1 MDVRMFDLFSYNG
14 VIIIMP
20 WENKIVFIFVQ
31 KCTEY
36 RERVQ
41 KDTLKD
47 ERKVSSTH
55 TSGASKVCSVQLFQY
70 GSFFSF
76 AESSPN
82 SNGIHFIRTSRYIQ
96 QITYFWAQNNW
107 HMVISRNNHSP

>member
-1 MDVRMFDLFSYNG
+1 VL
-14 VIIIMP
+14 
-20 WENKIVFIFVQ
+20 IFVQ
-31 KCTEY
+31 KYTEY
-36 RERVQ
+36 RERIQ

-55 TSGASKVCSVQLFQY
+55 TSGASKVYSVELFQY

-82 SNGIHFIRTSRYIQ
+82 SNGVHFIRTSRYTQ
-96 QITYFWAQNNW
+96 KMTYF
-107 HMVISRNNHSP
+107 

>member
-1 MDVRMFDLFSYNG
+1 M
-14 VIIIMP
+14 
-20 WENKIVFIFVQ
+20 FIFVQ
-31 KCTEY
+31 KFTEY

-55 TSGASKVCSVQLFQY
+55 TPGASKVCTVEVFQY
-70 GSFFSF
+70 GSVFSF

-96 QITYFWAQNNW
+96 KMTYF
-107 HMVISRNNHSP
+107 

>member
-36 RERVQ
+36 KERVQ

-47 ERKVSSTH
+47 ERKVSLTH
-55 TSGASKVCSVQLFQY
+55 TSKHQKFILLNYFNMDHFSHLQKAALTRM
-70 GSFFSF
+70 GSI
-76 AESSPN
+76 SSEQEGI
-82 SNGIHFIRTSRYIQ
+82 SNR
-96 QITYFWAQNNW
+96 
-107 HMVISRNNHSP
+107 

>member
-20 WENKIVFIFVQ
+20 WDNKIVFIFVQ

-36 RERVQ
+36 KERVQ

-55 TSGASKVCSVQLFQY
+55 TSGASKVCSVELFQY
-70 GSFFSF
+70 GSFSHLQK
-76 AESSPN
+76 AALTRMGSISIEQVGI
-82 SNGIHFIRTSRYIQ
+82 SNR
-96 QITYFWAQNNW
+96 
-107 HMVISRNNHSP
+107 

>member
-1 MDVRMFDLFSYNG
+1 MDVRMLDLFSYND
-14 VIIIMP
+14 VIVIMP

-36 RERVQ
+36 KERVQ

-55 TSGASKVCSVQLFQY
+55 TSRASKVCSVELFQ
-70 GSFFSF
+70 
-76 AESSPN
+76 
-82 SNGIHFIRTSRYIQ
+82 
-96 QITYFWAQNNW
+96 
-107 HMVISRNNHSP
+107 